1 MKEYKSTAILLLE
14 GFRARIEDAPGTALN
29 QDKAIL
35 DKKDT
40 TQLLDKV
47 IAVVE
52 KELREYQQ
60 VTDKRAAIL
69 KEAEAEAKE
78 VRYQAEKSASRIRV
92 SKRRDGEPQ
101 AYRESEL
108 KEADKKS
115 LRTAGDIYAA
125 SLIYTDEM
133 LTEVDHLVND
143 SYRKIEQEYEKM
155 QKTLKQKVD
164 EVSKSKA
171 ELVAN
176 LDALTQQDRY
186 GQILELADL
195 LSQELYVEKQKEAAR
210 RREEQMQL
218 SLDLGESKKTARK
231 VREKINPDRKEVK
244 VQPEGTKAEKLD
256 IPVMDRRKEGK
267 NNA

>member
-1 MKEYKSTAILLLE
+1 
-14 GFRARIEDAPGTALN
+14 
-29 QDKAIL
+29 
-35 DKKDT
+35 
-40 TQLLDKV
+40 
-47 IAVVE
+47 
-52 KELREYQQ
+52 
-60 VTDKRAAIL
+60 
-69 KEAEAEAKE
+69 
-78 VRYQAEKSASRIRV
+78 
-92 SKRRDGEPQ
+92 
-101 AYRESEL
+101 
-108 KEADKKS
+108 
-115 LRTAGDIYAA
+115 
-125 SLIYTDEM
+125 M

-186 GQILELADL
+186 GRILELADL

-267 NNA
+267 K